1 MRKRVLAAL
10 MILLVLM
17 DLTGCVRE
25 ASNNKNVAFFG
36 NGVPTASATPAP
48 SPTPL
53 ATPDSTADDGDVD
66 WTVMIYLNGSN
77 LESENGEASRNLQS
91 LLNVDLSENVTV
103 LVYTGGTAKW
113 QNSNISSS
121 NNQIWL
127 VKDHQIELLESYNRQ
142 NIGSS
147 ATLAQFIKYGQ
158 SYAPYDRKA
167 LILWD
172 HGGGSIQ
179 GFGVDEFY
187 DSDGLYLYEL
197 SDAMKQGTDGVSFDL
212 IGFDACLMA
221 SAETASVFAPY
232 ATTLVASEESEPGGG
247 WDYYGVFNQLSLNP
261 SMTGEKLGITVAD
274 SYYKKYS
281 HTTTEGYITCSV
293 IDLTKMDELE
303 KCLGDFA
310 AELTSAIVQPTAM
323 LPLSAARQN
332 AESYGDEPGAVSFDM
347 VDLYHFVELQTTAAD
362 TDTTALMNAIDSAVV
377 YEVSGSQRINSY
389 GLSIYFPYLAKDYF
403 DYCLQI
409 YDRIDFCPEY
419 QTFVSDF
426 AECLTDPAYMDDVPE
441 YSEAVFEVPEIG
453 HGSDYSE
460 VGSYYVQLTD
470 EQLEYLGEV
479 YCTLGWYWDDGTLVD
494 LGDDRDLTFD
504 ETDNTLHDDFDGSW
518 TGLNGMPAALYI
530 LEETDDYLLYNI
542 PILYNG
548 KRAVVKCAWI
558 WDDSN
563 ESNGYYVVNGVFLT
577 NNETSLPDTRMEV
590 IVQPGATITMI
601 YSVRPDK
608 TEYVEGGSFTVTSS
622 GLSLD
627 LISLPEGVYQY
638 GFKFIDIYGNVH
650 YSEFVDI
657 PVSYES

>member
-1 MRKRVLAAL
+1 MRKRILAAL

-608 TEYVEGGSFTVTSS
+608 TEYVEGDSFTVTSS